1 MPEAVVTGRGP
12 VPPLHTGTPVPERDC
27 RPMDATAAQLQGTLM
42 GIQHRRQLV
51 SPLQYVHDQLS
62 GLGHQLQPRGR
73 VTPQSSGS
81 YADEGQTD
89 LAGHGRRPGS
99 QRGGRSQE
107 HGFRVLDIPVPE
119 AGRRVD
125 QRLGCPDR
133 ADSERRL
140 DGLVARAHQD
150 RGDGVGLDQGARHQL
165 PVLRGHRQCESHLG
179 LASSDVPV
187 GGAEPCLRGHS
198 LGLTGQL
205 DERGGANERVARE
218 RAVAPQIQERLT
230 RLRRVQSDIG
240 HAEHCRRELP
250 AHLVDHARPHDQ
262 VANPIRSLGQYLRGE
277 VVDGASVRKLHCG
290 LGRRRAFQ
298 RKRRKAYAT
307 RPPVRMPVHEPG
319 SQVSRIDLVPG
330 EHLGHLGHIHRE
342 L

>member
-1 MPEAVVTGRGP
+1 MPTKARLIWRATVAGP
-12 VPPLHTGTPVPERDC
+12 VVSVVVAR
-27 RPMDATAAQLQGTLM
+27 RSTASA
-42 GIQHRRQLV
+42 
-51 SPLQYVHDQLS
+51 
-62 GLGHQLQPRGR
+62 
-73 VTPQSSGS
+73 SSTS
-81 YADEGQTD
+81 T
-89 LAGHGRRPGS
+89 
-99 QRGGRSQE
+99 
-107 HGFRVLDIPVPE
+107 VPE

-179 LASSDVPV
+179 LASRDVPV

-205 DERGGANERVARE
+205 DERGGANERVARNE
-218 RAVAPQIQERLT
+218 PSLRSSRNASLASAGSRATSV
-230 RLRRVQSDIG
+230 S
-240 HAEHCRRELP
+240 AEHCRRELP

-262 VANPIRSLGQYLRGE
+262 VANPIRSLGQHLGGE

-298 RKRRKAYAT
+298 RERRKAYAA
-307 RPPVRMPVHEPG
+307 RPPVRVPLHEPG
-319 SQVSRIDLVPG
+319 SQVSRIDLVPWRAPRPPRAHPSRALRRRPWSAG
-330 EHLGHLGHIHRE
+330 RQHGAAGSRSPVRHG
-342 L
+342 